1 LNRLNVDPPL
11 IIRPQAI
18 TKLGTGA
25 AGISAKLNIV
35 MGFVA
40 VLASELGAPY
50 LHADVHFYSAKLLSG
65 RQNHGRINR
74 ARSA

>member
-25 AGISAKLNIV
+25 AGISAKLK
-35 MGFVA
+35 
-40 VLASELGAPY
+40 
-50 LHADVHFYSAKLLSG
+50 YS
-65 RQNHGRINR
+65 HGLCSRTGV
-74 ARSA
+74 